1 MRKNYPSLVHV
12 STLTDANQPKTAVCL
27 KTAHGDKW
35 VPARGMGYPSFRSRV
50 RLARLVFTGKADA
63 LVWEQQ

>member
-12 STLTDANQPKTAVCL
+12 GTLTDPNQDRVAAGISTPK
-27 KTAHGDKW
+27 GIKW

-50 RLARLVFTGKADA
+50 RLAWLVFTGKADA